1 MENLFLNDLEA
12 AMVYCSQVL
21 AVARFFAPKINVTSD
36 GVPEMSSLLKFRP
49 SVFIYAAGVLLMTQ
63 TAASADPF
71 GNLGNI
77 INNQIQRSVE
87 DMVNR
92 GTNAVT
98 TNVEQALFDAL
109 GLNPSTVNNS
119 AGNTGSDDKVLRI
132 YEAWY
137 GDLSGTDKETVS
149 WLIMQHARNQTV
161 TFETIS
167 STEWF
172 MQKPIAEQSQVAS
185 VFFKL
190 QQVIDASA
198 NDRGRFLAF
207 AFCVNSGTQN
217 CTP

>member
-1 MENLFLNDLEA
+1 
-12 AMVYCSQVL
+12 MVYCSQFL
-21 AVARFFAPKINVTSD
+21 AAARFFAPKINLTFH

-49 SVFIYAAGVLLMTQ
+49 SVFIYAVGVLLMTQ
-63 TAASADPF
+63 TAASANPF
-71 GNLGNI
+71 RNLGNI
-77 INNQIQRSVE
+77 FNNQIQRSVE
-87 DMVNR
+87 GVVNR
-92 GTNAVT
+92 GTNAIT
-98 TNVEQALFDAL
+98 TGAEQALFDAL
-109 GLNPSTVNNS
+109 NLNPSSVNNS
-119 AGNTGSDDKVLRI
+119 SGNANSGDQVLRI

-137 GDLSGTDKETVS
+137 GSLSDTDKETVS

-217 CTP
+217 CAP